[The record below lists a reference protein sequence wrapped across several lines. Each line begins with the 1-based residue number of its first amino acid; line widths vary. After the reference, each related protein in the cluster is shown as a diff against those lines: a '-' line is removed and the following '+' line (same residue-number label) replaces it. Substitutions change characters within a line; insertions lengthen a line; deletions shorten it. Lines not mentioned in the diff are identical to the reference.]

1 MRLKSREIK
10 DQKLKIFLPLI
21 TAVVA
26 FFMTASPLLADLHGY
41 LDAEGNWRFNDTGN
55 NFGEY
60 KKAIKQASEK
70 FEVES
75 SLIAAV
81 IKAESDFNHRAVS
94 NKGAKG
100 LMQIMPDTASIMNLE
115 EPFSPKDNIA
125 AGVRYLS
132 ILLDRFKHDKTLALA
147 AYNAGPETVEAY
159 GGVPPF
165 RETKDF
171 IRRVLYYYKRY
182 AYMD

>member
-1 MRLKSREIK
+1 MINKMFKLIIALKTYWM
-10 DQKLKIFLPLI
+10 LI
-21 TAVVA
+21 AATIT

-41 LDAEGNWRFNDTGN
+41 LDTEGNWRFEETGN
-55 NFGEY
+55 NFGGY
-60 KKAIKQASEK
+60 KKAIKQASKE

-75 SLIAAV
+75 ALIAAV
-81 IKAESDFNHRAVS
+81 IKAESDFNHKAVS

-100 LMQIMPDTASIMNLE
+100 LMQIMPGTASIMDLD
-115 EPFSPKDNIA
+115 EPFSPKDNIT

-132 ILLDRFKHDKTLALA
+132 ILLERFNNNKTLALA
-147 AYNAGPETVEAY
+147 AYNAGPETVDAY